1 MLEEDSGLY
10 TCQLVTEEE
19 EGKEHSEEVKE
30 EVVIN
35 VFERVNKHD
44 EEEEWTES
52 DATAATNVEER
63 EGVEQVEDRV
73 LGEGKEEEKEKE
85 GEKKEK
91 EGKEERVG
99 KERGREYVLENDRGG
114 REATSNR
121 VVLQKF
127 QGSGDFGDRV
137 LKENDTSNALVASTL
152 VLKML
157 DGNNNQSGRSPNIAL
172 TVSTPLR
179 VIFFAIALNHFVC
192 QFYSADLSVIL
203 WYENVKTKKIL
214 KIWRLFEIH

>member
-1 MLEEDSGLY
+1 M
-10 TCQLVTEEE
+10 TEEE
-19 EGKEHSEEVKE
+19 EGEEHSE

-44 EEEEWTES
+44 EEEEWIES
-52 DATAATNVEER
+52 DATAATNVEEG
-63 EGVEQVEDRV
+63 EGVEQVEKRV
-73 LGEGKEEEKEKE
+73 LGDGKEEEKEKE
-85 GEKKEK
+85 GEKKEE

-99 KERGREYVLENDRGG
+99 KGWGREYILENDRGG

-127 QGSGDFGDRV
+127 QGSGDFVDRV

-152 VLKML
+152 ISKIL
-157 DGNNNQSGRSPNIAL
+157 DANNNQSGLGLNIAL
-172 TVSTPLR
+172 PVSTPLR

-192 QFYSADLSVIL
+192 QFYSADLSVI
-203 WYENVKTKKIL
+203 
-214 KIWRLFEIH
+214 F

>member
-1 MLEEDSGLY
+1 M
-10 TCQLVTEEE
+10 TEEE
-19 EGKEHSEEVKE
+19 EGNEHSEEVKE

-44 EEEEWTES
+44 EEEEWIES
-52 DATAATNVEER
+52 DANAATNVEER

-85 GEKKEK
+85 EKEK
-91 EGKEERVG
+91 EGEKTEEEEMEERVG
-99 KERGREYVLENDRGG
+99 KGWGREHVLENDRGG

-137 LKENDTSNALVASTL
+137 LKENDTINALVTSTL
-152 VLKML
+152 MSKML
-157 DGNNNQSGRSPNIAL
+157 DANNKQSGRSLNIAL
-172 TVSTPLR
+172 PVSTPLR

-192 QFYSADLSVIL
+192 QFYSADLSVI
-203 WYENVKTKKIL
+203 
-214 KIWRLFEIH
+214 F

>member
-1 MLEEDSGLY
+1 M
-10 TCQLVTEEE
+10 TEEE

-44 EEEEWTES
+44 EEEEWIES

-85 GEKKEK
+85 EKEKEGEKKE
-91 EGKEERVG
+91 EEEMEERFG
-99 KERGREYVLENDRGG
+99 TGLGREYVLENDRGG

-121 VVLQKF
+121 VVIQKF
-127 QGSGDFGDRV
+127 QGSGDFGDGV
-137 LKENDTSNALVASTL
+137 LKENDTSNALKASILTS
-152 VLKML
+152 KML
-157 DGNNNQSGRSPNIAL
+157 DANNNQSVRSLNIAL
-172 TVSTPLR
+172 PVSTPLG

-192 QFYSADLSVIL
+192 QFYSADLSVI
-203 WYENVKTKKIL
+203 
-214 KIWRLFEIH
+214 F

>member
-1 MLEEDSGLY
+1 M
-10 TCQLVTEEE
+10 TEEE
-19 EGKEHSEEVKE
+19 EGSEHSEGVKE

-44 EEEEWTES
+44 EEEEWIES
-52 DATAATNVEER
+52 DANAATNVEER

-85 GEKKEK
+85 GKKTE
-91 EGKEERVG
+91 EEEMEERVG
-99 KERGREYVLENDRGG
+99 KGWGREHVLENDRGG

-137 LKENDTSNALVASTL
+137 LKENDTFNALVASTL
-152 VLKML
+152 MPKML
-157 DGNNNQSGRSPNIAL
+157 DANNNQSGRSLNIAL
-172 TVSTPLR
+172 PVSTPLR
-179 VIFFAIALNHFVC
+179 VIFFAIALNYFVC
-192 QFYSADLSVIL
+192 QFYSADLSVI
-203 WYENVKTKKIL
+203 
-214 KIWRLFEIH
+214 F

>member
-1 MLEEDSGLY
+1 M
-10 TCQLVTEEE
+10 TEEE

-44 EEEEWTES
+44 EEEEWIES
-52 DATAATNVEER
+52 DATSATNVEER
-63 EGVEQVEDRV
+63 EGVEQVENIV

-85 GEKKEK
+85 GEKKGK
-91 EGKEERVG
+91 EEMEERVG
-99 KERGREYVLENDRGG
+99 KEWGREYVLENDRGG
-114 REATSNR
+114 GEGTSHR

-152 VLKML
+152 VLKIL
-157 DGNNNQSGRSPNIAL
+157 DGNNNQSGRSLSIAL

-179 VIFFAIALNHFVC
+179 VIFFAVTLHHFVC
-192 QFYSADLSVIL
+192 QFYSADHSVIL
-203 WYENVKTKKIL
+203 
-214 KIWRLFEIH
+214 

>member
-1 MLEEDSGLY
+1 M
-10 TCQLVTEEE
+10 TEEE

-35 VFERVNKHD
+35 VFERVNKHG
-44 EEEEWTES
+44 EEEEWIES

-85 GEKKEK
+85 GEKKE
-91 EGKEERVG
+91 EEEMEERVG
-99 KERGREYVLENDRGG
+99 KGSRREYVLENNRGG

-121 VVLQKF
+121 VVIQKF
-127 QGSGDFGDRV
+127 QGSGDFGDGV
-137 LKENDTSNALVASTL
+137 LKENDTSNAMVASTL
-152 VLKML
+152 MSKML
-157 DGNNNQSGRSPNIAL
+157 DANNNQSGRSLNIAL

-192 QFYSADLSVIL
+192 QFYFADLSVI
-203 WYENVKTKKIL
+203 I
-214 KIWRLFEIH
+214 

>member
-1 MLEEDSGLY
+1 M
-10 TCQLVTEEE
+10 TEEE

-44 EEEEWTES
+44 EEEEWIES
-52 DATAATNVEER
+52 DATGATNVEER

-85 GEKKEK
+85 GEKKEE

-99 KERGREYVLENDRGG
+99 KGWGREYILENDRGG

-127 QGSGDFGDRV
+127 QGSGDFGDGV

-152 VLKML
+152 MSKIL
-157 DGNNNQSGRSPNIAL
+157 DAKNNQSGRSLNIAL

-179 VIFFAIALNHFVC
+179 VIFFAVTLNHFVC

-203 WYENVKTKKIL
+203 
-214 KIWRLFEIH
+214 

>member
-1 MLEEDSGLY
+1 M
-10 TCQLVTEEE
+10 TEEE
-19 EGKEHSEEVKE
+19 EGSEHSEGVKE

-44 EEEEWTES
+44 EEEEWIES
-52 DATAATNVEER
+52 DATANVEEK

-85 GEKKEK
+85 GEKKE
-91 EGKEERVG
+91 EEEMEERVG
-99 KERGREYVLENDRGG
+99 KGWGREYVLENDRGG

-127 QGSGDFGDRV
+127 QGSGDFGDGV

-152 VLKML
+152 MSKML
-157 DGNNNQSGRSPNIAL
+157 DANNNQSGRSLNIAL
-172 TVSTPLR
+172 PVPTPLR
-179 VIFFAIALNHFVC
+179 VIFITIALNHFVC
-192 QFYSADLSVIL
+192 QFYSADRSVI
-203 WYENVKTKKIL
+203 
-214 KIWRLFEIH
+214 F

>member
-1 MLEEDSGLY
+1 MLQEDSGLY

-44 EEEEWTES
+44 EEEEWIES
-52 DATAATNVEER
+52 DATSATNVEER

-73 LGEGKEEEKEKE
+73 LGEGKEEEKEKKV
-85 GEKKEK
+85 EKKEK
-91 EGKEERVG
+91 EGMEERVG
-99 KERGREYVLENDRGG
+99 TGWGREYVLENDRGG

-127 QGSGDFGDRV
+127 QGSGDFGDGV

-152 VLKML
+152 MSKIL
-157 DGNNNQSGRSPNIAL
+157 DAKNNQSGRSLNIAL

-179 VIFFAIALNHFVC
+179 VIVFAVTLHHFVC

-203 WYENVKTKKIL
+203 
-214 KIWRLFEIH
+214 

>member
-1 MLEEDSGLY
+1 M
-10 TCQLVTEEE
+10 TEEE
-19 EGKEHSEEVKE
+19 EGSEHSEGVKE

-44 EEEEWTES
+44 EEEEWIES
-52 DATAATNVEER
+52 DANAATNVEER

-85 GEKKEK
+85 GKKTEEEEME
-91 EGKEERVG
+91 EGVG
-99 KERGREYVLENDRGG
+99 KGWGREYVLENDRGG

-137 LKENDTSNALVASTL
+137 LKENDTINALVTSTL
-152 VLKML
+152 MSKML
-157 DGNNNQSGRSPNIAL
+157 DANNNQSGRSLNIAL
-172 TVSTPLR
+172 QVSTPLS
-179 VIFFAIALNHFVC
+179 VIFFTIALNHFVC
-192 QFYSADLSVIL
+192 QFYSADLSVI
-203 WYENVKTKKIL
+203 
-214 KIWRLFEIH
+214 F

>member
-1 MLEEDSGLY
+1 MLQEDSGLY

-44 EEEEWTES
+44 EEEEWIES
-52 DATAATNVEER
+52 DATSATNVEER
-63 EGVEQVEDRV
+63 EGVEQVENIV

-85 GEKKEK
+85 GEKKGE
-91 EGKEERVG
+91 EEMEERVG
-99 KERGREYVLENDRGG
+99 TGWGRKYVLENDRGG
-114 REATSNR
+114 REGTSHW
-121 VVLQKF
+121 VALQKF

-152 VLKML
+152 VLKIL
-157 DGNNNQSGRSPNIAL
+157 DGNNNQSGRSLSIAL

-179 VIFFAIALNHFVC
+179 VIVFAVTLHHFVC
-192 QFYSADLSVIL
+192 QFYSADHSVIL
-203 WYENVKTKKIL
+203 
-214 KIWRLFEIH
+214 